1 VEVEEELHVLLHQII
16 LNLQIKVL
24 ETMEVQEVVF
34 LI

>member
-1 VEVEEELHVLLHQII
+1 VEEVEELHALLHQII

-24 ETMEVQEVVF
+24 EMMEVQEVVF